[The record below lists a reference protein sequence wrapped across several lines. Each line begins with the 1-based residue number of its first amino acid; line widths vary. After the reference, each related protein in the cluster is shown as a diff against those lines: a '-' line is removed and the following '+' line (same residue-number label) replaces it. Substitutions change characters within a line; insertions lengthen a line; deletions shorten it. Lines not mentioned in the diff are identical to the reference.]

1 MKIGELLLPQLT
13 LVYLWLINMI
23 FKLQFTLIHLMKVAC
38 VRDPLRR
45 LKEELSMPTIPKEQ
59 VVDMHQL
66 RNLLYGF
73 DFFPLV
79 CICICHISLAKFE
92 TYLTVFEM

>member
-66 RNLLYGF
+66 RYLLYGF
-73 DFFPLV
+73 DFFPFVFVTSHL
-79 CICICHISLAKFE
+79 LNLK
-92 TYLTVFEM
+92 LT